1 MELDIYGK
9 KAGLKISMW
18 LADEDRYANMAA
30 QKPNSR
36 IWEAAAL
43 IIICYHNWCRY
54 QRVKP
59 EISNDDFELWVD
71 EKLSTPEG
79 KQEIADLTVSIVQQI
94 NSLGDGVEKKMIPET
109 QPIGEPSESLLL
121 ANVV

>member
-54 QRVKP
+54 QRIKP
-59 EISNDDFELWVD
+59 EISNEDFELWVD
-71 EKLSTPEG
+71 EKLSTVEG
-79 KQEIADLTVSIVQQI
+79 KKEIADLTVSIVEQI
-94 NSLGDGVEKKMIPET
+94 NALGDGVEKKMTPEN
-109 QPIGEPSESLLL
+109 QPTGEASGSLLL
-121 ANVV
+121 ANVD

>member
-54 QRVKP
+54 QRIKP

-79 KQEIADLTVSIVQQI
+79 KQEIADLTVSIVEQI
-94 NSLGDGVEKKMIPET
+94 NQLGAGVEKKRTPEMP
-109 QPIGEPSESLLL
+109 PIGEPLESLPLEN
-121 ANVV
+121 AV